1 MQTISRALIGLVA
14 AALAVCLVIFG
25 VQNTQAVQIQFL
37 GFTTER
43 ISVSLLVIGAV
54 ILGAALMWL
63 LGLWGAAQRS
73 LRLRREAKERATLAA
88 RNKELETKVTTLE
101 RDLAKLS
108 GGASK
113 PAATPPEVSKPVAK
127 Q

>member
-1 MQTISRALIGLVA
+1 MQTISRAVIGVVL

-54 ILGAALMWL
+54 IVGAALMWL
-63 LGLWGAAQRS
+63 VGLWGAAQRS
-73 LRLRREAKERATLAA
+73 LRLRRDAKERATLVT
-88 RNKELETKVTTLE
+88 RNRELEQKVASLEKEL
-101 RDLAKLS
+101 
-108 GGASK
+108 GGPRPAPGAEPKPASK
-113 PAATPPEVSKPVAK
+113 PVTR